1 MVLSTGFPRAPLGIE
16 SKIYWQTWVLNTQ
29 EGEPW
34 RLLPTEAALCSQT
47 VGCAAVSLRLG
58 VPGLLPSTHPSEE
71 MKQPTIHWASTWPPS
86 PLGNGR
92 PELTLGCLPGPG
104 AETLPRP
111 FLITCSE
118 DDADSASTCP
128 APPCPR
134 LPSPPVPGQPYFP
147 ARSPTSRSGLGG
159 SYPKRRP
166 LQPLTSTDPP
176 RDLTSP
182 LASPFTMHLLTQIP
196 ADPEAGWCPKRG
208 GQAPL
213 REPRTGACLAPGDSS
228 YLALHPI

>member
-86 PLGNGR
+86 PLGKGC

-104 AETLPRP
+104 AETLPRS

-118 DDADSASTCP
+118 DDSDSALTFP
-128 APPCPR
+128 APPHPR
-134 LPSPPVPGQPYFP
+134 LPLS
-147 ARSPTSRSGLGG
+147 T
-159 SYPKRRP
+159 RP
-166 LQPLTSTDPP
+166 WTALLPSSLAHQPLRPGWKLSQTPPPATSDLHRPTP
-176 RDLTSP
+176 RP
-182 LASPFTMHLLTQIP
+182 HV
-196 ADPEAGWCPKRG
+196 
-208 GQAPL
+208 
-213 REPRTGACLAPGDSS
+213 SS
-228 YLALHPI
+228 GLALHHAPSHSNPCRP